1 MVFTSIPAAYLE
13 AAANWQ
19 QHQQQQQN
27 HQPSGNSGGSTSP
40 QLLPPPPPPPPQPQ
54 PHGAGGG
61 AGSIRPGSM
70 ADRARMANLPM
81 PEASLRCPRCESTN
95 TKFCYFN
102 NYSLSQP
109 RHFCKTCRR
118 YWTRGGALRNVPVG
132 GGCRRNKRSK
142 GGGGGSSRSPAASS
156 DRQTGSASSTNS
168 VSSNSTGD
176 IVGLGPSMP
185 PLRFM
190 APLHHHQL
198 TDFATASGTDIPLNY
213 NLMNYTSISGSM
225 GGVGLGDLSFQ
236 IGNPLAAA
244 SGGSG
249 GGASGG
255 SSLLSGLEQWRIPQ
269 QFPFMAGLE
278 GSSHGGGNN
287 NGGGLL
293 YPFEG
298 SAEISG
304 YVRPKVSTSMVLTQL
319 ASVKM
324 EDSREL
330 NNVSSGQFLM
340 GSIGN
345 NNNNT
350 TSNNNVPTHEQYWN
364 GATGTSA
371 SASWTELSGFSS
383 SSTTSNNQL

>member
-19 QHQQQQQN
+19 QHHHQQQQQN
-27 HQPSGNSGGSTSP
+27 HQPSGNTGGSASP

-70 ADRARMANLPM
+70 ADRARMANIPM
-81 PEASLRCPRCESTN
+81 PEAALRCPRCESTN

-176 IVGLGPSMP
+176 IMGLGPSMP

-198 TDFATASGTDIPLNY
+198 SDFATGGGTEIPLNY
-213 NLMNYTSISGSM
+213 NLMNYTSSISGSM

-236 IGNPLAAA
+236 IGNPLG
-244 SGGSG
+244 SGGGGGGGSG
-249 GGASGG
+249 GGGSGGG

-278 GSSHGGGNN
+278 GSSHGGG
-287 NGGGLL
+287 L

-298 SAEISG
+298 GAEIGG

-330 NNVSSGQFLM
+330 NNNNVSSGQFLM
-340 GSIGN
+340 GSIIN
-345 NNNNT
+345 NN
-350 TSNNNVPTHEQYWN
+350 NNNVPTSEQYWN
-364 GATGTSA
+364 NGAAAGTSA